1 MPKFRS
7 SRTAICRKKSLALIL
22 TVIYIVFL
30 PVASQAYHLPLW
42 EFGLGAGVLN
52 APHYRGSKTV
62 ETIYLPV
69 PYPTYRGD
77 WFKADE
83 DGIRGKLFESNRVRL
98 DFSLAG
104 NIPVPESDDSARAG
118 MPSLDP
124 LGEIGPELEINLWET
139 GTGDKSIWLNIPYR
153 FVFSV
158 GDPLVDYQGWSFS
171 PYINFQSKMRQSKGL
186 TKYTISFG
194 PIFAG
199 NKYHDYFYK
208 VESQYITPDR
218 PEYNVGSGYSG
229 SRITLS
235 MTRNTRKYFFGM
247 FARYDNLENAVF
259 ADSPLVETNNYF
271 IFGVAFSWIFFSS
284 STTVPH

>member
-1 MPKFRS
+1 MPTLRS
-7 SRTAICRKKSLALIL
+7 FNTAIHCIKSLALIL
-22 TVIYIVFL
+22 VVIGGVLL
-30 PVASQAYHLPLW
+30 PMTSQAYHLPLW
-42 EFGLGAGVLN
+42 ELGLGAGVLN

-62 ETIYLPV
+62 EVIYLPV

-77 WFKADE
+77 WLKVDE
-83 DGIRGKLFESNRVRL
+83 DGIRGKLFETNRVRL

-104 NIPVPESDDSARAG
+104 NIPVPKSDDSARAG

-124 LGEIGPELEINLWET
+124 LGEIGPELEINLWESST
-139 GTGDKSIWLNIPYR
+139 GVNSIWFNIPYR
-153 FVFSV
+153 LVFSV
-158 GDPLVDYQGWSFS
+158 GNPLIDFQGWSFS
-171 PYINFQSKMRQSKGL
+171 PYINFESKMRQFNAL
-186 TKYTISFG
+186 TKYSLSFG
-194 PIFAG
+194 PIFAD

-208 VESQYITPDR
+208 VESQYVTPDR
-218 PEYNVGSGYSG
+218 SEYNAESGYSG

-247 FARYDNLENAVF
+247 FARYDNLENAIF
-259 ADSPLVETNNYF
+259 TDSPLVETNHYF